1 MKYFLWSEAKG
12 FLPELVQEFDSIRTA
27 ELLCRSLNIV
37 NQQCDSAAIWY
48 VTSAA
53 GEVLA

>member
-1 MKYFLWSEAKG
+1 MNYFLWSEAEG

-27 ELLCRSLNIV
+27 ELLCRSLNTV
-37 NQQCDSAAIWY
+37 NQQCDSAAIWF